1 MQTSQNGSVAV
12 LGAGA
17 WGTALAIL
25 LANNG
30 QEVGLW
36 DHDSALLALLSQA
49 RCHTR
54 YLPEVAFPKQLC
66 IRSSLEEALNHADTL
81 VIAVPS
87 QAFALLLTA
96 MQPLLRPE
104 HRIVW
109 ATKGLERGTAAL
121 LHTVLERVL
130 GTRYAYAVLSGP
142 SFALEV
148 ALGLPTAVTIA
159 SQDTVFAEALR
170 ALFENASFGIQLSD
184 DMVGVQLGAVFKNV
198 LAVAVGLSDGVQF
211 GANARAALMTQGLA
225 QMMQLGRAMGA
236 RPETFMGLSGCGDV
250 ILTCTDN
257 QSRNRRFGLALAE
270 GLSVDQALARIGGV
284 VEGLYNVEQLRDL
297 AKHHGLSLPIVEQ
310 VFAVIQQQ
318 LSARDAIKALF

>member
-1 MQTSQNGSVAV
+1 MQKPQSGSVAV

-25 LANNG
+25 LAKNG
-30 QEVGLW
+30 QQVGLW
-36 DHDSALLALLSQA
+36 DHNADLLALLS
-49 RCHTR
+49 RERRHTR
-54 YLPEVAFPKQLC
+54 YLPEVVLPDQLV
-66 IRSSLEEALNHADTL
+66 IRPSLEEALNNADTI
-81 VIAVPS
+81 VVVVPS
-87 QAFALLLTA
+87 QAFALVLAA
-96 MQPLLRPE
+96 MQPLLRPV

-130 GTRYAYAVLSGP
+130 GTSYPYAVLSGP

-159 SQDTVFAEALR
+159 SKHKVFAEALKV
-170 ALFENASFGIQLSD
+170 LFENASFGIQLSD
-184 DMVGVQLGAVFKNV
+184 DMIGVQLGAVFKNV

-225 QMMQLGRAMGA
+225 QMMQLGIVMGA

-257 QSRNRRFGLALAE
+257 QSRNRRFGLVLAE

-318 LSARDAIKALF
+318 MSARDAIKALF